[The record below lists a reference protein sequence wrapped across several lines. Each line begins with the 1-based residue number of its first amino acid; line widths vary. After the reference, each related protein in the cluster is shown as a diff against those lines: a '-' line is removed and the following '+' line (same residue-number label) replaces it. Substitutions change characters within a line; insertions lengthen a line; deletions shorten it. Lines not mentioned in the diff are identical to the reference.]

1 MFRMAIFLGA
11 LCIQLFFTACATGEI
26 ETLGEGIE
34 RITAQEPTSGEIQ
47 LQQEGIGPIEIT
59 PPTPGEAPSLPPAT
73 GGGSGN
79 ISSSG
84 ERSES
89 NAPNEEPGMIQSKAP
104 GGQVMEQE
112 LPAGV
117 SWLIYQDQTFPFSLA
132 YPDTYTILENDTLVE
147 KSELNP
153 IHQVRF
159 LEKQLAEGDTSDL
172 EIPNFTIEIY
182 NLEEQS
188 LESFLDKNFPQ
199 GQREQISLNNLNG
212 LRVFF
217 KNLIAPNQVY
227 YLSDQGYV
235 YRLIPMGEFSQE
247 MLASFQIR

>member
-1 MFRMAIFLGA
+1 MFRRAIILGA
-11 LCIQLFFTACATGEI
+11 LCMQVFFTACAVGEM
-26 ETLGEGIE
+26 ETLGEGITG
-34 RITAQEPTSGEIQ
+34 ITTQELTSGEIQ

-59 PPTPGEAPSLPPAT
+59 PPPPGEAPGLPPASA
-73 GGGSGN
+73 GGSGN

-89 NAPNEEPGMIQSKAP
+89 NAPSDQPGMIQSKAP
-104 GGQVMEQE
+104 GGQVLEQA
-112 LPAGV
+112 LPVGA
-117 SWLIYQDQTFPFSLA
+117 SWLIYQDQSFPFSLA
-132 YPDTYTILENDTLVE
+132 YPDTYAILENDTLAE
-147 KSELNP
+147 KTGLNP

-159 LEKQLAEGDTSDL
+159 LDKQLAEGDTADL
-172 EIPNFTIEIY
+172 EIPNFTVEIY
-182 NLEEQS
+182 NLDEQS

-199 GQREQISLNNLNG
+199 GQREQVTLNNVNG

-217 KNLIAPNQVY
+217 NNLIAPNQFY
-227 YLSDQGYV
+227 YLSDRGYV